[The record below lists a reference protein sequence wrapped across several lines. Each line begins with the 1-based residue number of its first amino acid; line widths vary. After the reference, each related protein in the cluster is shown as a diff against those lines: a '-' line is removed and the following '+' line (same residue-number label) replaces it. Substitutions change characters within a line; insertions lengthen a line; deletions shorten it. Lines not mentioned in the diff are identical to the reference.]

1 MNDMTENAQV
11 IDRQWPAPK
20 TLTREASVDEHT
32 REALF
37 RSYAWVK
44 TLSEDTLR
52 DFFGDVLEAAFRGN
66 YRDDSERLYAIKD
79 AIESLAETWA
89 ENMSEEEE

>member
-1 MNDMTENAQV
+1 MDQLENRQV
-11 IDRQWPAPK
+11 IDRAYPAPK
-20 TLTREASVDEHT
+20 TLTRDASIDEHT

-37 RSYAWVK
+37 RSYNWLK

-52 DFFGDVLEAAFRGN
+52 EFFGDVLEAAFRGN
-66 YRDDSERLYAIKD
+66 YRDDSERLFAIKD

-89 ENMSEEEE
+89 ENEAEDEE